1 MRQFDVVKNRRS
13 SDYPLVVVLQ
23 SDLLS
28 GLSTRWVAPLALA
41 SGLPRPITRL
51 HPTLVVGGKKYVVL
65 TQLAGAVRIEHL
77 GTVVA
82 NAGAQRTDLVSA
94 VDVLLSGV

>member
-41 SGLPRPITRL
+41 SALPRPITRL
-51 HPTLVVGGKKYVVL
+51 NPTLVVGGKKYVVL
-65 TQLAGAVRIEHL
+65 TQLAGAVRLEGL
-77 GTVVA
+77 GAVVA
-82 NAGAQRTDLVSA
+82 NVESHRAELVSA